1 VSLTGSTTSPVTSTI
16 PALHSRSLPR
26 WAEDLQGLRKRLQD
40 AWSDATI
47 HESFKS
53 PAGVQV
59 MPSHGQCGVSSAW
72 LVETLGAAH
81 VRDLS
86 YCYGDVYSMD
96 EPERVEIE
104 RHCWVEV
111 KCGEDRLVV
120 DLTGDQAEILRAH
133 PIVCAWHDELQ
144 TALRVDYRPRR
155 RMTPLQLKY
164 DPVRDRLKVLKQVL
178 EAER

>member
-1 VSLTGSTTSPVTSTI
+1 VSLTGITTSPVTSTS

-26 WAEDLQGLRKRLQD
+26 WADDLQGLRKQLQD

-47 HESFKS
+47 HESFRS

-72 LVETLGAAH
+72 LVETLVAGH
-81 VRDLS
+81 VRELN

-96 EPERVEIE
+96 EPERIEIE

-111 KCGEDRLVV
+111 TYGEDRLVV
-120 DLTGDQAEILRAH
+120 DLTGDQSEILRAY
-133 PIVCAWHDELQ
+133 PVVCEWHDELQ
-144 TALRVDYRPRR
+144 TVLRVDYRPRH
-155 RMTPLQLKY
+155 RMTPLQLQY
-164 DPVRDRLKVLKQVL
+164 DPVRTRLAVLKQVL
-178 EAER
+178 EAKR